1 MSRIAGALLVL
12 FAALVQVTWA
22 QNLAVQGVFPNF
34 VLVVVVAIAWTYG
47 QRAGL
52 AWACAGGLLLD
63 LAAPGPLG
71 PHALALLCGAYVAG
85 TWARN
90 VDHASLVQPALAVAL
105 ATLIYAIVLVGVDDT
120 LGLSLPPLGLAARL
134 AGLVALYNAVVS
146 VPVII
151 AIGRSHREVHA

>member
-1 MSRIAGALLVL
+1 MTRVAGALLVL

-22 QNLAVQGVFPNF
+22 QSLAVEGVFPNF

-52 AWACAGGLLLD
+52 LWGCAGGLLLD

-85 TWARN
+85 AWARN
-90 VDHASLVQPALAVAL
+90 VDHASLLQPALAVGL
-105 ATLIYAIVLVGVDDT
+105 ATAIYAIVLVGVDDT
-120 LGLSLPPLGLAARL
+120 LDVSMPAFGLAARL
-134 AGLVALYNAVVS
+134 AGLTALYNAVVA
-146 VPVII
+146 VPVVI
-151 AIGRSHREVHA
+151 AIRRSHREVHA